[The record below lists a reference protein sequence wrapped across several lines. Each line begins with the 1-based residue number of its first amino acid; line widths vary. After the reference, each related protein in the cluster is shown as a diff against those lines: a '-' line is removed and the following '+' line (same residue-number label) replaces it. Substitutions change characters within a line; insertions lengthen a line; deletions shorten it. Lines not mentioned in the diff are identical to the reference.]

1 MKIEYYHVDAFAD
14 GVFAGNPAGVC
25 LLEQPISSVIMQ
37 KIALE
42 NNLSETAF
50 VIPDQGFYQI
60 RWFTPEVEVDLCG
73 HATLASAHVLLN
85 HKALK
90 LRRLEFHSQTDCL
103 SVKEEQ
109 GWLYLDFPAR
119 PPVSC
124 RPPAELLNAL
134 NYNPVKVLA
143 SVRDYLVVFPSES
156 TVKKLHPDMNS
167 LKQIDKFGVIATA
180 PGQTVDF
187 VSRFF
192 CPGQGI
198 PEDPVT
204 GSSHCTLIPYWS
216 ERLGKVD
223 LEALQL
229 SARGGRLMCR
239 NLGQRVKIGGK
250 AVTYSQGWLE
260 I

>member
-1 MKIEYYHVDAFAD
+1 M
-14 GVFAGNPAGVC
+14 
-25 LLEQPISSVIMQ
+25 
-37 KIALE
+37 
-42 NNLSETAF
+42 
-50 VIPDQGFYQI
+50 
-60 RWFTPEVEVDLCG
+60 R

-90 LRRLEFHSQTDCL
+90 DEKIEFHSKTDCL
-103 SVKEEQ
+103 SVEEEQ

-119 PPVSC
+119 PPASC
-124 RPPAELLNAL
+124 RPPAELLKAL
-134 NYNPVKVLA
+134 VYRPVEVLA
-143 SVRDYLVVFPSES
+143 SVRDYLVVFDYES
-156 TVKKLHPDMNS
+156 TIKNLNPDMNL

-180 PGQTVDF
+180 PGQTIDF

-216 ERLGKVD
+216 EKLSKVD
-223 LEALQL
+223 LKALQL
-229 SARGGRLMCR
+229 SARGRRLMCR
-239 NLGQRVKIGGK
+239 NLGQRVKIWGK